1 MQGDPRGRDVGV
13 PRREVPGA
21 PPALQAADLCM
32 ISIYLII
39 SISLSLS
46 LHIYIYI
53 YICIY
58 IYIERDTYTYIY
70 IYIYIYIYM
79 YTINMLI
86 CFASAGKVP
95 PSSCKQ
101 PVQQA
106 ETDNIKPPP

>member
-1 MQGDPRGRDVGV
+1 
-13 PRREVPGA
+13 
-21 PPALQAADLCM
+21 
-32 ISIYLII
+32 
-39 SISLSLS
+39 
-46 LHIYIYI
+46 
-53 YICIY
+53 
-58 IYIERDTYTYIY
+58 
-70 IYIYIYIYM
+70 M